1 MAQYPPHPQI
11 NVDEL
16 CQQWQVLAKKTVI
29 RRRAHDSTP
38 STTLNEGCGA
48 QAYDRMELSEMAV
61 FFANTGLGLE
71 SHRVHVMGQARVMLI
86 VLWEAACAD
95 GLRRTGVAN
104 ANRSFAAEKAVRR
117 DMSRP
122 VASWPNTVSSEP
134 SNQLR

>member
-1 MAQYPPHPQI
+1 MRRTGVCEINSHVMGGRSLGAIPPHPQI

-38 STTLNEGCGA
+38 STTLSKGCGV
-48 QAYDRMELSEMAV
+48 QAYERMELSEMAV

-86 VLWEAACAD
+86 VMWEAA
-95 GLRRTGVAN
+95 
-104 ANRSFAAEKAVRR
+104 
-117 DMSRP
+117 
-122 VASWPNTVSSEP
+122 
-134 SNQLR
+134 